1 MTANANVHPE
11 AHVNANDPGR
21 SSSGTSSPGNS
32 GTPAADIPVAD
43 IPAAVT
49 TETHTS
55 AETSSATTAAP
66 SAPPAVTTYTPPS
79 TEQLA
84 RIASSNMLRLLK
96 QTRLTQKEMARK
108 LGVAPASMTDYCKGR
123 RLPNMEFF
131 VALKE
136 QFGIS
141 IDEFVTKDLT
151 PSDTLVPP
159 KTQVFD
165 QQLLETYKK
174 YCCSQFLYYFDTSK
188 TKGRDIQAPRDSVLY
203 GILYIYENPD
213 STEVPEFKCA
223 AILGIDDRDEVS
235 RLKSKLDK
243 MKDPGKILEY
253 ISSNYE
259 SAAYY
264 GDFTLSQLYGFVSIS
279 HANTDKALLIFHRVD
294 NNKPE
299 IIGGIGTIN
308 SVSKGREHV
317 PVVQFIGMSKY
328 PLSMSVEE
336 IHYNLL
342 LDYPSFEADQE
353 MVDEMI
359 TNFKALYADPD
370 GAICKG
376 FSDYEKAI
384 MVKSTL
390 DKYVRTALTRNMFR
404 YGKITGTTDDDQWY
418 HAIKKTSIK
427 NSQH

>member
-32 GTPAADIPVAD
+32 EA
-43 IPAAVT
+43 PAAVT
-49 TETHTS
+49 ATADTAKTNTS
-55 AETSSATTAAP
+55 VETSIAAP
-66 SAPPAVTTYTPPS
+66 ATAITTVPPAVTTYTPPS

-96 QTRLTQKEMARK
+96 QTRLTQKEMAKK

-243 MKDPGKILEY
+243 IKDPGKILEY

>member
-66 SAPPAVTTYTPPS
+66 SAPPAVTTYTPLS
-79 TEQLA
+79 AEQLA

-96 QTRLTQKEMARK
+96 QTRLTQKEMAKK